1 MAFLQYIIMIYKNIQ
16 NIDTTLDFILPCK
29 KDDLKSIQQFLPIEK
44 PDFDGSF
51 LTYQLVYGKTG
62 NRIYLVGLGEEKNAS
77 HLENTFQKFAFE
89 TQKYW
94 SEEIQVFADNLNDN
108 ALLKTV
114 IGLEMTQYI
123 IAAFKSTKEDKKK
136 IKTISFSSEKNID
149 KILEEGRLTGEAI
162 NKIKG
167 LVDAPPNIKTPEYLG
182 EWAKKS
188 SKEASYKCTVLK
200 QKDLEKQGFH
210 AVLAVGKGSVHPPVV
225 IINEYK
231 AKKTNKIDIAL
242 VGKGITFDSG
252 GLSIKPSTNLHYMK
266 SDMGGA
272 AVVLGVVELV
282 AKLELNI
289 NIVGIVASA
298 ENAVDANSYRPGDV
312 INSYSGKTIEIIDT
326 DAEGRLVL
334 ADGINY
340 AIKKFNPEYI
350 IDLATLTGSV
360 VRTFGYAAAGMFT
373 MNQEM
378 AATMSAIGFKVHE
391 RVWQL
396 PMFEDYEADLQ
407 SDIADIKNYN
417 GKPIEGAINAAK
429 FLEVFT
435 ENHEKWMHLD
445 IAGVAFGASSYA
457 KMKSASGYGIQLITN
472 FVKEK
477 AEK

>member
-1 MAFLQYIIMIYKNIQ
+1 MAFLQSIIMTYKQIEQ
-16 NIDTTLDFILPCK
+16 IDISKDFILPCK
-29 KDDLKSIQQFLPIEK
+29 KGNLKSIQQFLPIEN

-51 LTYQLVYGKTG
+51 LTHQLLYGKAG
-62 NRIYLVGLGEEKNAS
+62 NRIYLVGLGEDKNEAQ
-77 HLENTFQKFAFE
+77 LESTLQKFAFE

-94 SEEIQVFADNLNDN
+94 SEEIQFFGTHLNN
-108 ALLKTV
+108 TAILKAV
-114 IGLEMTQYI
+114 IGLEMSQYTI
-123 IAAFKSTKEDKKK
+123 GEFKSTKENKKQV
-136 IKTISFSSEKNID
+136 TISISSTKEIQNFID
-149 KILEEGRLTGEAI
+149 EGKFTGETI

-182 EWAKKS
+182 NWAINS
-188 SKEASYKCTVLK
+188 SKETSYTSTVLH
-200 QKDLEKQGFH
+200 QKELETQGFH
-210 AVLAVGKGSVHPPVV
+210 AVLAVGKGSVNPPVV

-231 AKKTNKIDIAL
+231 AKKSDKIDIAI

-252 GLSIKPSTNLHYMK
+252 GISIKPSTSLHYMK

-282 AKLELNI
+282 AKLKLNI

-334 ADGINY
+334 ADGLNF
-340 AIKKFNPEYI
+340 AIKKYNPEYI

-378 AATMSAIGFKVHE
+378 ANTMSNIGFKVHE

-429 FLEVFT
+429 FLETFT
-435 ENHEKWMHLD
+435 ENHPKWMHLD
-445 IAGVAFGASSYA
+445 IAGVAFGSSQYA
-457 KMKSASGYGIQLITN
+457 KMKSATGFGIQLITN
-472 FVKEK
+472 FIKEK
-477 AEK
+477 SDK

>member
-1 MAFLQYIIMIYKNIQ
+1 MAFLQQIIMNYKHTQ
-16 NIDTTLDFILPCK
+16 KLDLTKDFILPCK
-29 KDDLKSIQQFLPIEK
+29 KDNLAAIQQFIPIEK

-51 LTYQLVYGKTG
+51 LSYQLIYGTNG
-62 NRIYLVGLGEEKNAS
+62 NRIYLVGLGEDKNAS
-77 HLENTFQKFAFE
+77 QLEDSFRKFAFE

-94 SEEIQVFADNLNDN
+94 NSEIQLYAENLD
-108 ALLKTV
+108 AKAVQKTI
-114 IGLEMTQYI
+114 IGLEMAQYEI
-123 IAAFKSTKEDKKK
+123 GEFKSKKDTKKEVAV
-136 IKTISFSSEKNID
+136 FVASSKEIEKNI
-149 KILEEGRLTGEAI
+149 IEGAFTGQAI
-162 NKIKG
+162 NKIKA

-182 EWAKKS
+182 EWAQKS
-188 SKEASYKCTVLK
+188 SKEATYTATVLK
-200 QKDLEKQGFH
+200 VKELEEQGFG
-210 AVLAVGKGSVHPPVV
+210 AVLAVGKGSVNKPVV

-231 AKKTNKIDIAL
+231 ATNTATIDIAL

-252 GLSIKPSTNLHYMK
+252 GISIKGSTNLHYMK

-282 AKLELNI
+282 AKLQLNI
-289 NIVGIVASA
+289 NIVGIVAAA

-340 AIKKFNPEYI
+340 AIKKYNPEYI

-373 MNQEM
+373 ENNEM
-378 AATMSAIGFKVHE
+378 AKTMSKIGFDVHE

-407 SDIADIKNYN
+407 SDIADIKNFN

-429 FLEVFT
+429 FLESFT
-435 ENHEKWMHLD
+435 ENHKKWMHLD
-445 IAGVAFGASSYA
+445 IAGVSFGGSQYA
-457 KMKSASGYGIQLITN
+457 KMKSATGFGIQLITN
-472 FVKEK
+472 FIKEK
-477 AEK
+477 AN